1 MTRAALYL
9 RVSTED
15 QAREGFS
22 LDAQRERL
30 IAYCQAKAWDV
41 AKIYV
46 EDGHSGRTIR
56 RPAYQAMLE
65 ERASWNILLVLKMDR
80 IHRNSRNFMA
90 MMDDLRRWGKD
101 FVSAT
106 ESLDTSTAMGRF
118 VMDIMQ
124 RIAQLESE
132 QIGERVKMGL
142 AQKFKDEPDYLGMGR
157 PPFGYELSHNRLR
170 IVPSQANTVREVFGA
185 VLEGRSLVR
194 IAEDLN
200 DQQVTTRD
208 GKQWTQPSVFRLVH
222 NPVYAGFLEWDGT
235 LKPGRHEAIVDIRDF
250 NRTQVALASRS
261 IRTRPTKAKL
271 LVAP

>member
-9 RVSTED
+9 RVSTDD

-30 IAYCQAKAWDV
+30 IAYCQAKDWDV
-41 AKIYV
+41 AKVYV

-56 RPAYQAMLE
+56 RPAYQAMLA
-65 ERASWNILLVLKMDR
+65 ERASWDILLVLKMDR
-80 IHRNSRNFMA
+80 IHRNSRNFMG
-90 MMDDLRRWGKD
+90 MMDDLRGWGKD

-132 QIGERVKMGL
+132 QIAERVKMGL

-157 PPFGYELSHNRLR
+157 PPFGYELVRGRLQV
-170 IVPSQANTVREVFGA
+170 IPSQAKTVGEVFGA
-185 VLEGRSLVR
+185 VLDGSSLVEV
-194 IAEDLN
+194 AGYLN
-200 DQQVTTRD
+200 EHDVTTRD
-208 GKQWTQPSVFRLVH
+208 GKRWTQPGVFRLLH
-222 NPVYAGFLEWDGT
+222 NPVYTGYLEWDGT
-235 LKPGRHEAIVDIRDF
+235 LKPGRHEAIVNVQDF
-250 NRTQVALASRS
+250 NRVQVALASRS
-261 IRTRPTKAKL
+261 VRPTKTKL

>member
-1 MTRAALYL
+1 MTRAAVYV

-22 LDAQRERL
+22 LEAQRERL

-41 AKIYV
+41 AKVYV

-56 RPAYQAMLE
+56 RPAYQEMIA
-65 ERASWNILLVLKMDR
+65 ERTSWDALLALKMDR

-90 MMDDLRRWGKD
+90 MMDDLRSWGKD

-118 VMDIMQ
+118 VVDIMQ

-142 AQKFKDEPDYLGMGR
+142 AQKFKKEAAYTGIAKAA
-157 PPFGYELSHNRLR
+157 FGYDLTHGRLR
-170 IVPSQANTVREVFGA
+170 VVADQAEIVRQIFRAA
-185 VLEGRSLVR
+185 LEDWSNER
-194 IAEDLN
+194 IAKYLN
-200 DQQVTTRD
+200 EHEVTTRD
-208 GKQWTQPSVFRLVH
+208 GKLWTQSKIHRLLH
-222 NPVYAGFLEWDGT
+222 NPVYAGVLKWDDA
-235 LKPGRHEAIVDIRDF
+235 LKPGRHEAIVDVQDF
-250 NRTQVALASRS
+250 NRAQVALASRS
-261 IRTRPTKAKL
+261 IRTHPTKAKL
-271 LVAP
+271 LIAP